1 MENIHMITFKILS
14 KLNKYYKVYWKM
26 SESINHTHDCG
37 DEELKIEDLKL
48 RYATF
53 LHVLLI
59 NCF

>member
-1 MENIHMITFKILS
+1 
-14 KLNKYYKVYWKM
+14 M

-48 RYATF
+48 RYTTF

-59 NCF
+59 KCFQNDIRYCKNNYFFCHTIVLES